1 MGPRTVLVVAAALG
15 LMSGV
20 AVVSLALRGSEP
32 GPAAVEARTA
42 EPYAVRVLRAWDAR
56 RSRAYAHADG
66 AALADLYVAGSRTGA
81 ADRAVLLG
89 YRDRGLRVTGMRT
102 QVLAARVL
110 RESGRRLVLLVT
122 DVLVEAVAGDARRA
136 RWALPH
142 DRPSTRRVVLV
153 RDRGT
158 WRVAEVY
165 RVAGRT
171 SDRRCSTSCSPT
183 AR

>member
-1 MGPRTVLVVAAALG
+1 MAPRMVLVVAAVLG
-15 LMSGV
+15 LLSGV
-20 AVVSLALRGSEP
+20 AVVALALRGS
-32 GPAAVEARTA
+32 GPQPSALDARAA
-42 EPYAVRVLRAWDAR
+42 EPYAARVLRAWDAR
-56 RSRAYAHADG
+56 RSRAYARADG

-81 ADRAVLLG
+81 ADRAVLRG

-122 DVLVEAVAGDARRA
+122 DVLVDAVADDRGGG

-153 RDRGT
+153 HEDGA
-158 WRVAEVY
+158 WRVAEAY
-165 RVAGRT
+165 PAG
-171 SDRRCSTSCSPT
+171 
-183 AR
+183 

>member
-1 MGPRTVLVVAAALG
+1 MGPRVVLVVAAALG
-15 LMSGV
+15 LVSGA
-20 AVVSLALRGSEP
+20 AVVVLALRGPEP
-32 GPAAVEARTA
+32 GGAAAVAHGA
-42 EPYAVRVLRAWDAR
+42 EPHAVRVLRAWDVR

-81 ADRAVLLG
+81 ADRAVLRG

-110 RESGRRLVLLVT
+110 RESGRRLVVLVT
-122 DVLVEAVAGDARRA
+122 DVLVDAVAGDRGRG

-153 RDRGT
+153 HEGGA
-158 WRVAEVY
+158 WRVAEAY
-165 RVAGRT
+165 RAG
-171 SDRRCSTSCSPT
+171 
-183 AR
+183 

>member
-1 MGPRTVLVVAAALG
+1 MGPRMVLVVASVLG
-15 LMSGV
+15 LVSGV
-20 AVVSLALRGSEP
+20 AVVALALRGSEP
-32 GPAAVEARTA
+32 GPAPVEVRAA

-81 ADRAVLLG
+81 ADRAVLRG

-102 QVLAARVL
+102 QVLAVRLL

-122 DVLVEAVAGDARRA
+122 DVLVDAVAGDARRA

-158 WRVAEVY
+158 WRVAEAY
-165 RVAGRT
+165 GAAGRT
-171 SDRRCSTSCSPT
+171 SDRRCSTSCSPA

>member
-1 MGPRTVLVVAAALG
+1 MVLVVAAALG
-15 LMSGV
+15 LVSGV
-20 AVVSLALRGSEP
+20 AVVALALRGSEP
-32 GPAAVEARTA
+32 GPAAMEARSA
-42 EPYAVRVLRAWDAR
+42 EPYAVRVLRDWDAR

-81 ADRAVLLG
+81 ADRAVLRG

-110 RESGRRLVLLVT
+110 RESGQRLVLLVT
-122 DVLVEAVAGDARRA
+122 DVLVDAMAGDGRRA
-136 RWALPH
+136 RWSLPH

-153 RDRGT
+153 RDKGS
-158 WRVAEVY
+158 WRVAEAYAVD
-165 RVAGRT
+165 GRT
-171 SDRRCSTSCSPT
+171 SDSKCSTSCSPA

>member
-1 MGPRTVLVVAAALG
+1 MGPRMVLVVAAVLG
-15 LMSGV
+15 LVSGV
-20 AVVSLALRGSEP
+20 AVVALALRGS
-32 GPAAVEARTA
+32 GPDPSAFEAGAA

-81 ADRAVLLG
+81 ADRAVLRG
-89 YRDRGLRVTGMRT
+89 YRARGLRVMGMRT

-110 RESGRRLVLLVT
+110 RTSERRLVVLVT
-122 DVLVEAVAGDARRA
+122 DVLVDAVAGDTGRR

-153 RDRGT
+153 LVRGS
-158 WRVAEVY
+158 WLVAEAY
-165 RVAGRT
+165 PA
-171 SDRRCSTSCSPT
+171 D
-183 AR
+183 

>member
-1 MGPRTVLVVAAALG
+1 MGPRVVLVVAAALG
-15 LMSGV
+15 LVSGV
-20 AVVSLALRGSEP
+20 AVVALALRGPEP
-32 GPAAVEARTA
+32 GRAAVEADTA
-42 EPYAVRVLRAWDAR
+42 EPYGVRVLRAWDVR
-56 RSRAYAHADG
+56 RSRVYARGDG

-81 ADRAVLLG
+81 ADRAVLRG

-122 DVLVEAVAGDARRA
+122 DVLVDAVADDRGRH

-153 RDRGT
+153 HEDGA
-158 WRVAEVY
+158 WRVAEAYAV
-165 RVAGRT
+165 
-171 SDRRCSTSCSPT
+171 D
-183 AR
+183 

>member
-1 MGPRTVLVVAAALG
+1 MGPRMVLVVAAVLG
-15 LMSGV
+15 LVSGAAVV
-20 AVVSLALRGSEP
+20 AVALRGPEP
-32 GPAAVEARTA
+32 GPGTVEARPVQ
-42 EPYAVRVLRAWDAR
+42 PYAVRVLRAWDAR
-56 RSRAYAHADG
+56 RARAYAHADG

-81 ADRAVLLG
+81 ADRAVLRG

-122 DVLVEAVAGDARRA
+122 DVLVDAVAGDGRRA

-158 WRVAEVY
+158 WRVAEAY
-165 RVAGRT
+165 ALEGRT
-171 SDRRCSTSCSPT
+171 SDRRCSTSCSPA

>member
-1 MGPRTVLVVAAALG
+1 MGPRMVLVVAAALG
-15 LMSGV
+15 LVSGV
-20 AVVSLALRGSEP
+20 AVVALALRESEP
-32 GPAAVEARTA
+32 GPAAVGARSV

-81 ADRAVLLG
+81 ADRAVLRG
-89 YRDRGLRVTGMRT
+89 YRARGLRVMGMRT

-110 RESGRRLVLLVT
+110 RTSERRLVVLVT
-122 DVLVEAVAGDARRA
+122 DVLVDAVAGDTGRR

-142 DRPSTRRVVLV
+142 DRASTRRVVLV

-158 WRVAEVY
+158 WRVAEAY
-165 RVAGRT
+165 GVAGRT
-171 SDRRCSTSCSPT
+171 SDRRCSTSCRPA

>member
-1 MGPRTVLVVAAALG
+1 MGPRMVLVVAAVLG
-15 LMSGV
+15 LVSGV
-20 AVVSLALRGSEP
+20 SVVALALREP
-32 GPAAVEARTA
+32 EPDPAAVEALTA

-81 ADRAVLLG
+81 AERAVLRG

-122 DVLVEAVAGDARRA
+122 DVLVDAVAGDGRRA

-153 RDRGT
+153 RERGS
-158 WRVAEVY
+158 WRVAEAYAVD
-165 RVAGRT
+165 GRT
-171 SDRRCSTSCSPT
+171 RDRRCSTSCSPA